1 MDSLSRLPLA
11 VRVAGVGAAMAVL
24 SLAARSVDGFESG
37 PIVCPFRLVT
47 GLPCPFCGSTRA
59 VGAVLQG
66 DLVGSLALNPIGP
79 LTMVLVVVA
88 LVAPRWTRTRWQQL
102 KASWSGMPRRGQW
115 LWGTAA
121 IAALWALTISR
132 MVATVSEQGLRDS
145 IFFG

>member
-1 MDSLSRLPLA
+1 MESLSRVPL
-11 VRVAGVGAAMAVL
+11 VLRVAGVGVATAVL
-24 SLAARSVDGFESG
+24 SLAARTVDGFESG

-66 DLVGSLALNPIGP
+66 DLVGSLALNPLGP
-79 LTMVLVVVA
+79 LTMVLAVVA
-88 LVAPRWTRTRWQQL
+88 LVAPRWTRTRWQAL
-102 KASWSGMPRRGQW
+102 TTSWAGMQRRGQW

-121 IAALWALTISR
+121 IAALWALTIPR
-132 MVATVSEQGLRDS
+132 IAATVSEQGLRDS